1 MAALTAGKL
10 LISRRA
16 KIWADATTEEAA
28 RLMFRHW
35 VTSLPVAGS
44 RGRLISIVRQDDILS
59 TFTRPDQA
67 IHHEVTLDLIL
78 H

>member
-1 MAALTAGKL
+1 
-10 LISRRA
+10 
-16 KIWADATTEEAA
+16 
-28 RLMFRHW
+28 MFRHW